1 MERSIFSGY
10 KIGATMPK
18 GVGYGKKRKKKRGKK
33 KKDAKL

>member
-1 MERSIFSGY
+1 
-10 KIGATMPK
+10 MPK